1 MKVLV
6 ITSRYPSQ
14 NNPYNHMFVHMR
26 CVEMIRQGL
35 DLEVFVP
42 SNQNK
47 NYVFEGVEV
56 RMLPSKEI
64 VRNLSPDKVIY
75 LHLLNIYPFSK
86 ANGWDIYKYIL
97 KHNLPFAM
105 YVHGN
110 EVQKF
115 SSRMF
120 DFSLNIDTLLKWFK
134 KDLLVIPKMKR
145 FLSETKGRSNSA
157 YVFPSLWMKKE
168 LESNLKLR
176 LKKYHIIPNG
186 IDTDLFKFHYGFN
199 KRYNMLTLRP
209 LSSNKYAVDIAIE
222 VVKYM
227 PKNYTLTIYGK
238 GKYQKKYEKQI
249 RENNLED
256 RIFIKNKFIDRS
268 ELNDVFSNYGVFLSP
283 TRMDAQGVSMCEA
296 MASGLL
302 TVSNDNTAIPEFL
315 THGINGI
322 LGKSPKEMADR
333 ICEVCN
339 DENKFSELTNNGR
352 VSMEKIDIRK
362 TVELEIKTLRTLIK
376 S

>member
-26 CVEMIRQGL
+26 CVEMIRQGV

-47 NYVFEGVEV
+47 NYVFEGVKV

-64 VRNLSPDKVIY
+64 VKNLSVDKILY
-75 LHLLNIYPFSK
+75 LHLLNIYPLSN
-86 ANGWDIYKYIL
+86 ANGWVIYKYIL

-120 DFSLNIDTLLKWFK
+120 DFSLNIDTFLKWFK

-333 ICEVCN
+333 IYKVCN
-339 DENKFSELTNNGR
+339 DEYIYSKLTKNGR
-352 VSMEKIDIRK
+352 DSMEQIDIKK
-362 TVELEIKTLRTLIK
+362 TVEKEISILSLLDK
-376 S
+376 